1 MKKRMYEVNNAA
13 SMFIPSN
20 PALNDALQNTQVQN
34 MDYNQ
39 VTIEDM
45 RKSPE
50 LFNTRLSGYDKVA
63 DVQRVQRDLMPKVGE
78 LSQKLTQLKQ
88 IDDQQR
94 GRFRK

>member
-1 MKKRMYEVNNAA
+1 MKKRLYEVNTAA
-13 SMFIPSN
+13 SMYLPSN
-20 PALNDALQNTQVQN
+20 PALNDALQNTQVSN
-34 MDYNQ
+34 MEYNQ
-39 VTIEDM
+39 VTIDDM